1 MAKVKKER
9 IAYILKEFLIKI
21 IKKKKKQSLLKKI
34 VTAAMSQKLN
44 IWKHVINFNL
54 VKKIVKN
61 QLKLVT
67 IIAKEL

>member
-1 MAKVKKER
+1 MAKVKKEK
-9 IAYILKEFLIKI
+9 IAYKLKEFLIQI

-34 VTAAMSQKLN
+34 VTVAMSQKLN

-61 QLKLVT
+61 
-67 IIAKEL
+67 